1 MELPNEDMEGV
12 RSEKCDTPHLAG
24 VCICLLFCKLVN
36 YLIRLVL
43 LAGQC
48 VICFHIV
55 DTTLVRP
62 TIVANTR
69 HILMV
74 QS

>member
-36 YLIRLVL
+36 YLIRLVRPAGSL
-43 LAGQC
+43 LF
-48 VICFHIV
+48 VFELLI
-55 DTTLVRP
+55 
-62 TIVANTR
+62 R
-69 HILMV
+69 H
-74 QS
+74 